1 VSEEDQEEE
10 EMEPRVAE
18 IWVSTG
24 EAGNRLRW
32 ESIKGVQ
39 IVREA
44 EGISCQG
51 PGEDEMKEQQRV
63 DPELAWMVRWRETG
77 EEPTEGELFI
87 GDSRSKYYW
96 INREVFVLEKGVLW
110 RERDEG
116 KSARRV
122 VPTMYRLSHLSL
134 FPASPVET
142 QISAPLGSI
151 SSSSWSSS
159 LTG

>member
-1 VSEEDQEEE
+1 
-10 EMEPRVAE
+10 MRVKTRRKKKWDLGWR
-18 IWVSTG
+18 ISGSLDSTG

-44 EGISCQG
+44 EGISFQG

-63 DPELAWMVRWRETG
+63 DPELAWVVRWRETG

-110 RERDEG
+110 REGDVG

-122 VPTMYRLSHLSL
+122 VPTMYR
-134 FPASPVET
+134 
-142 QISAPLGSI
+142 
-151 SSSSWSSS
+151 
-159 LTG
+159 